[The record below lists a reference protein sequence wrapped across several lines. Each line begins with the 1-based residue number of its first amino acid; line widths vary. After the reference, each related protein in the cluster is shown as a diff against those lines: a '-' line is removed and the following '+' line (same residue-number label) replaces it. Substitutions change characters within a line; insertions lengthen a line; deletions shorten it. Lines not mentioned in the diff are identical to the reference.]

1 MPLRTVTT
9 GTLVLMLILALAP
22 APASAQGASPDTSRG
37 GAQNREQEVLA
48 VIKRLFDGLRAAD
61 SAAVRSVFDPDAKF
75 VSVTMRG
82 DSSRIQNEVLEEFLR
97 AISSPRPQP
106 LDERLRNTRVF
117 VDGDLATVW
126 TEYDFYVGDRFSH
139 CGVDTF
145 QLVRRPQGWKV
156 IALADTRRRTG
167 CGK

>member
-1 MPLRTVTT
+1 MPARTATA
-9 GTLVLMLILALAP
+9 GTLFLTLVLALAP
-22 APASAQGASPDTSRG
+22 VAIAQGTSPDTSRG
-37 GAQNREQEVLA
+37 AAQRREQEVLA
-48 VIKRLFDGLRAAD
+48 VIKRLFDGMRAAD
-61 SAAVRSVFDPDAKF
+61 SAAVRSVFDPDVKF

-82 DSSRIQNEVLEEFLR
+82 DSSRIQNEALDEFVT
-97 AISSPRPQP
+97 AVGTPRPQP

-117 VDGDLATVW
+117 VDADLATVW

-145 QLVRRPQGWKV
+145 HLVRHPQGWKIV
-156 IALADTRRRTG
+156 ALADTRRRAG